1 MHSQSTGAALTTE
14 ARSETTSGDPA
25 GIDNILCAVDFSPAS
40 HAAAR
45 TSGHGDSS
53 SALNLKTQLIVIGVT
68 RRTRLG
74 SKLFGKTG
82 KLLRDAHCPILAAP
96 IPAIAR
102 HATDNVRKEA
112 A

>member
-1 MHSQSTGAALTTE
+1 MKRHRAIRQGS
-14 ARSETTSGDPA
+14 TTSSAQWISHRRRTLRRA
-25 GIDNILCAVDFSPAS
+25 GPVTEIFRA
-40 HAAAR
+40 
-45 TSGHGDSS
+45 
-53 SALNLKTQLIVIGVT
+53 ALNLKTQLIVIGVT

-82 KLLRDAHCPILAAP
+82 KLLRDAHCPILAVP